1 MEFNVIIWDINRN
14 TIVPY
19 DVLPYFRKKYNEC
32 ENKPIT
38 KEQWESFIIS
48 KGKYQFWSR
57 CEYEIIVSP
66 WPSQNKKLKIDVWS
80 QIEINLPIIVD
91 ILMSEFNK

>member
-1 MEFNVIIWDINRN
+1 MEFNVIRWDINRN

-19 DVLPYFRKKYNEC
+19 DVLPYFRKEYNKC
-32 ENKPIT
+32 EDKPIT

-57 CEYEIIVSP
+57 CEYEIIISP
-66 WPSQNKKLKIDVWS
+66 WPRQDKKLKIDVWS